1 MKKIIL
7 FFILVQPLSSIY
19 SQIIDGLSV
28 GFESNSAWY
37 NDDKKTGAFNDQIN
51 NDQDKHLRI
60 NNYLKFD
67 YNFLSKFTA
76 SVQVES
82 YEPFALLNYST
93 NLNGTNLGTYSLMYN
108 SQKIN
113 ATVGHFYEQFGSGMI
128 LRNWEDRQLGI
139 NNSLFGS
146 KINYRLL
153 DFANLTAI
161 YGAQR
166 VGFKTSDAKIFGF
179 NSEFQLDSVFKWND
193 TVLCVGFSYVG
204 REQDI
209 DFETPNFEALTNA
222 YSVRLDYSHG
232 NIYSSAEYVL
242 KSNDAVVQSNQ
253 ISNEFIKPGSGFL
266 FNAGYSKKG
275 FGLDATFRR
284 LENMSFSSD
293 RKNSGNVFFENVI
306 NYTPGLTKQ
315 HDYLLTNIFVYQAQS
330 SVSFLD
336 PELMVAGE
344 IGGQIDLFYNIKK
357 ETVFGGKYGTK
368 IAFNASYWAGLKGD
382 FSYTNQD
389 YNTKMFGFGD
399 KYFSDIS
406 LEVRKKWSS
415 KWNSI
420 FYVVNQ
426 FYNKKYIEGNFG
438 AKPINA
444 NIVVLESTYKLGN
457 GKSVR
462 LEGQKLWSDSKSHDW
477 TGGTLEFNFNS
488 KFSIYINNIYN
499 SGDDPSTENTHYYNA
514 GGSLTKGATRIALNY
529 GRQRAGLICVG
540 GVCRF
545 VPEATGLTASITIA
559 F

>member
-1 MKKIIL
+1 
-7 FFILVQPLSSIY
+7 
-19 SQIIDGLSV
+19 
-28 GFESNSAWY
+28 
-37 NDDKKTGAFNDQIN
+37 
-51 NDQDKHLRI
+51 
-60 NNYLKFD
+60 
-67 YNFLSKFTA
+67 
-76 SVQVES
+76 
-82 YEPFALLNYST
+82 
-93 NLNGTNLGTYSLMYN
+93 
-108 SQKIN
+108 
-113 ATVGHFYEQFGSGMI
+113 
-128 LRNWEDRQLGI
+128 
-139 NNSLFGS
+139 
-146 KINYRLL
+146 
-153 DFANLTAI
+153 
-161 YGAQR
+161 
-166 VGFKTSDAKIFGF
+166 
-179 NSEFQLDSVFKWND
+179 
-193 TVLCVGFSYVG
+193 
-204 REQDI
+204 
-209 DFETPNFEALTNA
+209 
-222 YSVRLDYSHG
+222 
-232 NIYSSAEYVL
+232 
-242 KSNDAVVQSNQ
+242 
-253 ISNEFIKPGSGFL
+253 
-266 FNAGYSKKG
+266 
-275 FGLDATFRR
+275 
-284 LENMSFSSD
+284 
-293 RKNSGNVFFENVI
+293 
-306 NYTPGLTKQ
+306 
-315 HDYLLTNIFVYQAQS
+315 
-330 SVSFLD
+330 
-336 PELMVAGE
+336 MVAGE

-444 NIVVLESTYKLGN
+444 NIVVLESTHKLGN

>member
-1 MKKIIL
+1 MI
-7 FFILVQPLSSIY
+7 QPLSSIY

-139 NNSLFGS
+139 NNSLFGI
-146 KINYRLL
+146 KINYRLQ
-153 DFANLTAI
+153 DFADLTAI

-179 NSEFQLDSVFKWND
+179 NSEFKLDSVFKWND
-193 TVLCVGFSYVG
+193 TALCLGFSYVG

-232 NIYSSAEYVL
+232 NIYSSTECVL

-253 ISNEFIKPGSGFL
+253 ISNDFIKPGSGFL

-275 FGLDATFRR
+275 FGFDATFRR

-444 NIVVLESTYKLGN
+444 NIVVLESTHKLGN

-462 LEGQKLWSDSKSHDW
+462 LEVQKLWSDSKSHDW